1 MHELVRHGHEVVIE
15 REAGVGS
22 TIPDE
27 DFVAAGAQILGSAD
41 DVWGSA
47 DMVLKVK
54 EPVAEEYHR
63 MRKDQ
68 VLFTYLH
75 LAADQACT
83 DALLAA
89 GTTGIAYETVQLPDG
104 TLPLLAPM
112 SEVAGRLAPQV
123 GAYHLMRQGG
133 GRGTLMG
140 GVPGAYAAKVV
151 VIGAGVSGQNAAAI
165 ALGMQA
171 EVILLDKNVARLR
184 QMDAIYQGHCQTV
197 ASNAYEV
204 EKAVLDADLV
214 IGAVLVPGA
223 KAPKIIS
230 NELVS
235 RMKPGSVLVDISIDQ
250 GGCFEDSRPT
260 THAEP
265 TYRVHD
271 SVFYC
276 VANMPGAV
284 PHTSTYALTNV
295 TLPYAVELAD
305 RGWRDA
311 LRADRSLALGLN
323 THEGALTNT
332 PVAAGAR
339 LRGGRARRA
348 AGLIGARAV
357 DNCRPALSPF
367 RRVVA
372 RGREWSP
379 KRRPLDAGATT
390 RHTRGTAVSPAAG
403 AGLRRRC
410 RRRGSRPAP
419 RRWR

>member
-1 MHELVRHGHEVVIE
+1 MKVGIPREVKNHEYRVAITPYGVHELVRHGHDVCVE
-15 REAGVGS
+15 RAAGVGS
-22 TIPDE
+22 AIPDE
-27 DFVAAGAQILGSAD
+27 DYVAAGARILDTAD
-41 DVWGSA
+41 DIWA
-47 DMVLKVK
+47 TANLVLKVK
-54 EPVAEEYHR
+54 EPIASEYHR
-63 MRKDQ
+63 LRRDQ

-75 LAADQACT
+75 LAADRACT

-89 GTTGIAYETVQLPDG
+89 GTTGIAYETVQLPDNS
-104 TLPLLAPM
+104 LPLLAPM

-123 GAYHLMRQGG
+123 GSYHLMRQGG

-140 GVPGAYAAKVV
+140 GVPGVYAAKVV

-171 EVILLDKNVARLR
+171 EVLLLDKNISRLR
-184 QMDAIYQGHCQTV
+184 QMDAIYQGHCQTI
-197 ASNAYEV
+197 ASNSYEI
-204 EKAVLDADLV
+204 ERAVLDADLV

-223 KAPKIIS
+223 KAPTLIS

-235 RMKPGSVLVDISIDQ
+235 RMKPGSVLVDIAIDQ

-265 TYRVHD
+265 TYPVHD

-295 TLPYAVELAD
+295 TLPYAIELAD

-323 THEGALTNT
+323 TSDGRLTNAA
-332 PVAAGAR
+332 VADAHGYSAAALDDV
-339 LRGGRARRA
+339 LR
-348 AGLIGARAV
+348 
-357 DNCRPALSPF
+357 
-367 RRVVA
+367 
-372 RGREWSP
+372 
-379 KRRPLDAGATT
+379 
-390 RHTRGTAVSPAAG
+390 
-403 AGLRRRC
+403 
-410 RRRGSRPAP
+410 
-419 RRWR
+419 